1 MKLKCGVGQPV
12 VVDSSR
18 CVLLSERGN
27 ISNGERMRFP
37 SNVTFT
43 TTEWFVL
50 TGTFLKLFSY
60 RKLEA
65 AIPQVPCHHGV
76 LAAHVVTMPAWH
88 ELWISCHLTVPSI
101 WTGMEE
107 SAQVVFSSVPP
118 FQSNLSRFLMT

>member
-1 MKLKCGVGQPV
+1 VKLKCGAGQP

-18 CVLLSERGN
+18 CVLLLSERGN

-50 TGTFLKLFSY
+50 TETFLKLFSY
-60 RKLEA
+60 RKFREA

-88 ELWISCHLTVPSI
+88 KLWISCHLTVPSI
-101 WTGMEE
+101 WTGME
-107 SAQVVFSSVPP
+107 SKLFSPP
-118 FQSNLSRFLMT
+118 SHRSKATYLVS

>member
-1 MKLKCGVGQPV
+1 MKLKCGAGQP

-60 RKLEA
+60 L
-65 AIPQVPCHHGV
+65 
-76 LAAHVVTMPAWH
+76 
-88 ELWISCHLTVPSI
+88 
-101 WTGMEE
+101 
-107 SAQVVFSSVPP
+107 
-118 FQSNLSRFLMT
+118 N

>member
-1 MKLKCGVGQPV
+1 MKLKCGAGQP

-18 CVLLSERGN
+18 CVLLLSERGN

-37 SNVTFT
+37 SNVT
-43 TTEWFVL
+43 EWFVL
-50 TGTFLKLFSY
+50 TETFLKLFSY
-60 RKLEA
+60 RKFREA

-88 ELWISCHLTVPSI
+88 KLWISCHLTVPSI
-101 WTGMEE
+101 WTGME
-107 SAQVVFSSVPP
+107 SVQVVFSSVPP

>member
-1 MKLKCGVGQPV
+1 VKLKCGAGQP

-18 CVLLSERGN
+18 YVLLSERGN

-43 TTEWFVL
+43 MTEWFVL

-60 RKLEA
+60 RKFREA
-65 AIPQVPCHHGV
+65 AIPQVLCHHGV

-88 ELWISCHLTVPSI
+88 KL
-101 WTGMEE
+101 
-107 SAQVVFSSVPP
+107 
-118 FQSNLSRFLMT
+118 